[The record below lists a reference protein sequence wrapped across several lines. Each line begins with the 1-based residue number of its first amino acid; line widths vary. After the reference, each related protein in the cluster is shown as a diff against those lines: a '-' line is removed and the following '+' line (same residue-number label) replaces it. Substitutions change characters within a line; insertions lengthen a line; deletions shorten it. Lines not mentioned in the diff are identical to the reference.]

1 MDDLISVV
9 IPVYNGAQYLEK
21 CLGSLLAQ
29 SYQHWEAILVDD
41 SSTDNSFEVL
51 QEFARRDSRF
61 HAYRKANQ
69 RFACHGIRYGVEHA
83 KGKWFCYMSQDDR
96 LSPDYLEQTLAAA
109 RSAGAE
115 IALGRLVHFYDD
127 VEEPFEMPVSE
138 GDVISG
144 REAFELSLDWR
155 IHGFCLIS
163 MDLIRRLGISTELL
177 NDDEYDTRRQ
187 FFSACKVVVSG
198 STFYYHVGNPQSITR
213 KWDVAQLDYITVAHR
228 LRLLARLSAL
238 SPDGL
243 QRIPFGRSHE
253 VRHPPAYGRHPP
265 KPPRVARPLQS
276 SHNRHRPLSPD
287 RPPPCPDRHNKD
299 PHPPR
304 AGIAP
309 SPSQSSK
316 GIYWTKTLLCA
327 LLQFRPKIAS
337 GCRNLPWR
345 NRP

>member
-1 MDDLISVV
+1 MIVMDDLISVV

-21 CLGSLLAQ
+21 CLGSLLTQ

-96 LSPDYLEQTLAAA
+96 LNPDYLEQTLAAA

-115 IALGRLVHFYDD
+115 IALSRLVHFYDD

-163 MDLIRRLGISTELL
+163 MDLIRRLGISTEML

-187 FFSACKVVVSG
+187 FFSANKVVASG
-198 STFYYHVGNPQSITR
+198 GTFYYHVGNPQSITR
-213 KWDVAQLDYITVAHR
+213 KWDAAQLDYITVAHK
-228 LRLLARLSAL
+228 LRLFARDNGVEHQGNVDSLLRTLSAGACL
-238 SPDGL
+238 RSARMAYSAYRSGQATKSDIRRLMDAIRQSRPEW
-243 QRIPFGRSHE
+243 QGRSKALAIGAAL
-253 VRHPPAYGRHPP
+253 HPLTGPRPALTAII
-265 KPPRVARPLQS
+265 KIL
-276 SHNRHRPLSPD
+276 
-287 RPPPCPDRHNKD
+287 
-299 PHPPR
+299 
-304 AGIAP
+304 
-309 SPSQSSK
+309 
-316 GIYWTKTLLCA
+316 TLRGQA
-327 LLQFRPKIAS
+327 
-337 GCRNLPWR
+337 
-345 NRP
+345 

>member
-155 IHGFCLIS
+155 IH
-163 MDLIRRLGISTELL
+163 
-177 NDDEYDTRRQ
+177 EYDTRRQ

-213 KWDVAQLDYITVAHR
+213 KWDVAQLDYITVAHK
-228 LRLLARLSAL
+228 LRLFARDNGVEHQGNVDSLLRTLSAGACL
-238 SPDGL
+238 RSARMAYSAYRSGEATKSDIRRLMDAIRQSRPEW
-243 QRIPFGRSHE
+243 QGRSKALTIGTALYPLTGP
-253 VRHPPAYGRHPP
+253 RPALTAII
-265 KPPRVARPLQS
+265 KIL
-276 SHNRHRPLSPD
+276 
-287 RPPPCPDRHNKD
+287 
-299 PHPPR
+299 
-304 AGIAP
+304 
-309 SPSQSSK
+309 
-316 GIYWTKTLLCA
+316 TLRGQA
-327 LLQFRPKIAS
+327 
-337 GCRNLPWR
+337 
-345 NRP
+345 